1 MQVVLNSN
9 ILLLAVTPQI
19 FFFLP
24 CLLFSSCETKGKE
37 IDLF

>member
-19 FFFLP
+19 FFLP

-37 IDLF
+37 ID